1 MIVVYSIFNGEM
13 LLAMMVSTE
22 PKLDKIQIINS
33 ILKTK
38 ETSTE
43 DLAIKFSQ
51 SNVEN
56 N

>member
-1 MIVVYSIFNGEM
+1 MLIAIFC
-13 LLAMMVSTE
+13 ATE
-22 PKLDKIQIINS
+22 DIFEDLKLDKIQIINS